1 MDLIN
6 TLMKEGCIG
15 DYGIQ
20 NEIGTNIEADWIAYG
35 DAAIVMLSSNQFQAL
50 SNAAA
55 ENGIEL
61 ELATIP
67 RVHAD
72 GQSGMAVRSS
82 Q

>member
-1 MDLIN
+1 
-6 TLMKEGCIG
+6 
-15 DYGIQ
+15 
-20 NEIGTNIEADWIAYG
+20 
-35 DAAIVMLSSNQFQAL
+35 MLSSNQFQAL

-72 GQSGMAVRSS
+72 GQSVWQFVPLSS
-82 Q
+82 